1 MYRRILLAADGSPSS
16 LKAAETAATLAR
28 LTPDSS
34 VTVFHVLH
42 VPMVLLPAW
51 DTPIDMTVRRGA
63 REVIDQAV
71 KAMSLPQEQV
81 HAEVQMGD
89 PAAEIVQ
96 MASTAPFDLI
106 VMGSRG
112 LSPVGE
118 ILLGGVSHR
127 VASTAT
133 CPVLLVR

>member
-42 VPMVLLPAW
+42 VPMVLMSAW
-51 DTPIDMTVRRGA
+51 DTPIDLMVRRSA
-63 REVIDQAV
+63 REVIDETVQA
-71 KAMSLPQEQV
+71 MDLPAEQV
-81 HAEVQMGD
+81 HAEVQIGD
-89 PAAEIVQ
+89 PATEIVE
-96 MASTAPFDLI
+96 MAKNGPFDVI

-112 LSPVGE
+112 LSPIKE

-127 VASTAT
+127 VANTAA

>member
-1 MYRRILLAADGSPSS
+1 MYRRILLATDGSPSS

-51 DTPIDMTVRRGA
+51 DTPIDLMVRRSA
-63 REVIDQAV
+63 REVIDETV
-71 KAMSLPQEQV
+71 KAMGLPPEQV

-89 PAAEIVQ
+89 PATEIIQ
-96 MASTAPFDLI
+96 MASTAPFDVI

-112 LSPVGE
+112 LSPIQE

-127 VASTAT
+127 VANSAT